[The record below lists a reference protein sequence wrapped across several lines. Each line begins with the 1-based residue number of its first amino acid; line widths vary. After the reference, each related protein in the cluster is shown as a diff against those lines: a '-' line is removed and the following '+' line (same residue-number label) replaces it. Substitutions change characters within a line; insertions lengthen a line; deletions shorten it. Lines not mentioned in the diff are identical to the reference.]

1 MRSIK
6 KYIFTFLAIISLSAC
21 ETMHEVST
29 SFEEIW
35 LNLHTSDEDLE
46 KEAERQAKAD
56 LEYDPDFQDPPIKEP
71 TRKAESENPSDNK
84 TSAVSMSETMKNH
97 GSADNNANN
106 NKDIANV
113 SVSDGREDDMRIAS
127 ACPDYD
133 IVKDLGQLH
142 QFYNP
147 ESPEPGDRIAQI
159 NISDMVSEC
168 SRLGEDIVLDI
179 KITFDA
185 MLGPRS
191 RIFEKD
197 QPSISYPYFIA
208 VTNKNGEILNKSI
221 HAVSMTFG
229 PLEVTKSHNARLKE
243 IITLDPDNHSA
254 DSVNDIMILTG
265 FQLTEDELAYNLS
278 LSSGNASGDPA
289 DIRPR
294 RNTGVNTADSDRVS
308 TPMEMPDQ

>member
-6 KYIFTFLAIISLSAC
+6 KYILTFLAIISLSAC

-71 TRKAESENPSDNK
+71 TGKTESES
-84 TSAVSMSETMKNH
+84 MKNP
-97 GSADNNANN
+97 GSADN

-113 SVSDGREDDMRIAS
+113 SVSDGREDDMRVAS

-147 ESPEPGDRIAQI
+147 ENPEPGDRIAQI
-159 NISDMVSEC
+159 NITDMVSEC
-168 SRLGEDIVLDI
+168 SRLGDDIVLDI

-197 QPSISYPYFIA
+197 QPSISYPYFVA

-254 DSVNDIMILTG
+254 DSVSDIMILTG
-265 FQLTEDELAYNLS
+265 FQLTEDELAYNRS

-294 RNTGVNTADSDRVS
+294 RNTGVNNADSDRVS